1 MSEIITSRGVIREPA
16 VMLRGS
22 HWEEVAAAFLSK
34 KDQQPKGRC
43 IALLFAYEP
52 FVMARKSGFHQFT
65 AAALQINQH
74 LSTRPDQLV
83 SILNSTLIGPYHYP
97 DFLRLGRVGCQ
108 PIASVQSS
116 GCDPYRNS

>member
-52 FVMARKSGFHQFT
+52 FCNGPEEGVPSVHCRGFADQSAPFNKARPAGVHFE
-65 AAALQINQH
+65 
-74 LSTRPDQLV
+74 
-83 SILNSTLIGPYHYP
+83 LNSHRSLSLPGFSPSRTCWMSTHC
-97 DFLRLGRVGCQ
+97 FRSEFRLR
-108 PIASVQSS
+108 PVQK
-116 GCDPYRNS
+116 